1 MTLNDHFEGVGES
14 ASDSDDYEAYI
25 PAITSPLDLEQF
37 EYYWGD
43 ELRDLYDLI
52 RESSH
57 KQGWPLFEKI
67 TFANFVAF
75 AYENSSKSKPADI

>member
-1 MTLNDHFEGVGES
+1 MTLDDRFEGVGES

-37 EYYWGD
+37 EYYWCD
-43 ELRDLYDLI
+43 ELRDLYDLL
-52 RESSH
+52 RESSQ
-57 KQGWPLFEKI
+57 KQGWALFESS

-75 AYENSSKSKPADI
+75 AYDNSSNRKPADI